1 VKLFPK
7 TSRYTLGTKIDGLII
22 ETAGLLFTASWKKE
36 ALKLPHLQ
44 KAGAKIDELKFFF
57 RFAWEINV
65 LDSKKYI
72 ALSKCVDEIG
82 KMLGGWQ
89 HQIEKKNSSG
99 ASPEEK

>member
-22 ETAGLLFTASWKKE
+22 EAASLLFTASWKKE
-36 ALKLPHLQ
+36 VFKLPYLQ
-44 KAGAKIDELKFFF
+44 KAAIKIDELKFFF

-65 LDSKKYI
+65 FDNKRY
-72 ALSKCVDEIG
+72 ALLSEFLDEIG
-82 KMLGGWQ
+82 RMLGGWQ
-89 HQIEKKNSSG
+89 RQIEKKNSSG